1 MTCSGPNRGSSLT
14 LTEAEAPAE
23 AVLTLAPTLTD
34 SFRTAMRGVASAVY
48 LLTTRGPEGDAGM
61 TATAACSLS
70 FDPVSVL
77 ICVNRTTSFIRTLE
91 ASGRFALN
99 ILSRDDAEVAKAFG
113 SPAGRPHR
121 FVLGEWYDLDGMPA
135 LSSSLSTIVCD
146 VASQMDFGS
155 HRVFVGQVRHVDNRE
170 GRPELVYCQGAFRTL
185 EA

>member
-1 MTCSGPNRGSSLT
+1 MTCCDPHFGGSAEATLT
-14 LTEAEAPAE
+14 LG
-23 AVLTLAPTLTD
+23 PTLTD
-34 SFRTAMRGVASAVY
+34 SFRKAMRGVASAVY
-48 LLTTRGPEGDAGM
+48 LLTTRGPDGDAGM

-77 ICVNRTTSFIRTLE
+77 ICVNRTTSFIKALE

-99 ILSRDDAEVAKAFG
+99 ILSRDDARVAEAFG
-113 SPAGRPHR
+113 SPAGRPYR
-121 FVLGEWYDLDGMPA
+121 FVLGEWYDLGGMPA
-135 LSSSLSTIVCD
+135 LRSSLSTIVCD

-155 HRVFVGQVRHVDNRE
+155 HRVFVGQVKHVDNRE